1 MENYNNNQ
9 QQNNNQIVPQNQE
22 NEGFDISLMS
32 IWKFFTGNWFWFLI
46 SIVICLGAGVLYCK
60 VSPKIYSSSA
70 LIYIDE
76 NASRSVKSD
85 VTSMTNFRM
94 MRQTSVVDNEA
105 AILRSLTLMERVVE
119 NLDLNVVYKK
129 PAKLRKVEVYAPTV
143 PAFVEVDSLMRG
155 FVMELNLT
163 QNDASGVIKYTLP
176 GGDKREMKFSS
187 EYDKPIYGEM
197 GIVRIV
203 KNDLYQEDYAAAIDK
218 NDKFEVS
225 VASVRAAARSY
236 ASALSVA
243 PSSKTTSLIS
253 VGIKTPVAQKS
264 ADIVNEL
271 IYVYNE
277 DAKEGERAV
286 ARATMEFVDERLA
299 IVGGDLE
306 EVDSDVANY
315 RKSAKSVN
323 PTSESELYVQAASK
337 LESEAVE
344 IETQISI
351 LKDVLAS
358 VKAVSGSVELVPN
371 LGISDTSLNAI
382 ISDYNNSVLQ
392 YRMMGGDDKLSNPS
406 VRNMKERVLS
416 MQELLPASI
425 KNLQSSLEVKLRSV
439 NRQIAENEARVS
451 NLPSVEKGAQS
462 ILRNQQIKVRIYE
475 YLLNKREETS
485 LKLATTAPVS
495 RVIDPALPAI
505 LPVSP
510 RTIMIMLLALIL
522 GFVIPVVIIFV
533 AEALRT
539 KIYSVE
545 EVESAIGTDV
555 PIVGAIPSKE
565 ARHTSDIMV
574 TPNSRDAIAEAF
586 RMVRTNIDFMMPKG
600 GKVIMTTSTV
610 PSEGK
615 TTMALN
621 IALSFVITGK
631 KVVIVDMDM
640 RKGSMEKRVGVK
652 HQSKGIVTYLMGHE
666 TNVENLIVKDCVH
679 GVDAL
684 FVGTIP
690 PNPAELLM
698 RPEIDAMFD
707 ELKKIYDYIIVDT
720 APIALVTDTQIINRL
735 ADITLYC
742 MRMGHTEKVSLD
754 TVKAI
759 SMRKSLNNLGVLIS
773 QVGVGKLY
781 YGGEKRSTNF
791 GYGYGYG
798 YGYVASGKKES
809 AFKRAI
815 SYLKRKKK

>member
-1 MENYNNNQ
+1 MENYNNT
-9 QQNNNQIVPQNQE
+9 QQNNLTSQQSE
-22 NEGFDISLMS
+22 EEGMEISLRS

-46 SIVICLGAGVLYCK
+46 SVVICLGVGVFYCK

-105 AILRSLTLMERVVE
+105 AILRSMSLMEKVVK
-119 NLDLNVVYKK
+119 NLDLNVTYLK
-129 PAKLRKVEVYAPTV
+129 PARFRKVEVYAPQM
-143 PAFVEVDSLMRG
+143 PAQVVVDSLMRG
-155 FVMELNLT
+155 FTMELNLA
-163 QNDASGVIKYTLP
+163 QDGVSGLIKYTLP
-176 GGDKREMKFSS
+176 GDDKRELNFSS
-187 EYDKPIYGEM
+187 EYDKPIYGDM
-197 GIVRIV
+197 GIIRVV
-203 KNDLYQEDYAAAIDK
+203 KNENYEDDYATAIEK
-218 NDKFEVS
+218 NNKFIVNVS
-225 VASVRAAARSY
+225 SVRACARALS
-236 ASALSVA
+236 SALTVA

-253 VGIKTPVAQKS
+253 VGIKSAVPQKS

-286 ARATMEFVDERLA
+286 ARATMQFVDERLA

-306 EVDSDVANY
+306 SVDSDVANY
-315 RKSAKSVN
+315 RKNARSIN
-323 PTSESELYVQAASK
+323 TQSESSLYVQTASR
-337 LESEAVE
+337 LEQEAVE

-351 LKDVLAS
+351 LGDVLAS
-358 VKAVSGSVELVPN
+358 IKSINGTIELAPN
-371 LGISDTSLNAI
+371 LGISDTSLNAM
-382 ISDYNNSVLQ
+382 ISEYNDVVLK
-392 YRMMGGDDKLSNPS
+392 YKMMGGDSNLSNPS
-406 VRNMKERVLS
+406 VASTRERALS
-416 MQELLPASI
+416 IQSLLPTSI
-425 KNLQSSLEVKLRSV
+425 KNLQSSLEVRLRSV
-439 NRQIAENEARVS
+439 NKQIAENEEKVS
-451 NLPSVEKGAQS
+451 SLPALEKGAQS
-462 ILRNQQIKVRIYE
+462 ILRNQQIKAKIYD

-495 RVIDPALPAI
+495 RVIDPAYPAI
-505 LPVSP
+505 TPISP
-510 RTIMIMLLALIL
+510 RTMMIMLLALIM
-522 GFVIPVVIIFV
+522 GFVIPVVVIFV

-539 KIYSVE
+539 KVYSVE
-545 EVESAIGTDV
+545 EVETVVGNLV
-555 PIVGAIPSKE
+555 PIVGAIPSKD

-574 TPNSRDAIAEAF
+574 TPNSRDSIAEAF

-610 PSEGK
+610 PAEGK
-615 TTMALN
+615 TTIALN

-631 KVVIVDMDM
+631 KVIIVDMDM
-640 RKGSMEKRVGVK
+640 RKGSMEKRMNVK
-652 HQSKGIVTYLMGHE
+652 HQSKGIVSYLMGSE
-666 TNVENLIVKDCVH
+666 NDVNNLIVKDCVH

-698 RPEIDAMFD
+698 RSEIDEMFV
-707 ELKKIYDYIIVDT
+707 ELKKMYDYIIVDT

-742 MRMGHTEKVSLD
+742 MRMGHTEKISLD
-754 TVKAI
+754 TVKAL
-759 SMRKSLNNLGVLIS
+759 SQRKSLNNLGVIIS

-781 YGGEKRSTNF
+781 YGGEKKSTNF

-798 YGYVASGKKES
+798 YGYGSHDNKKETI
-809 AFKRAI
+809 FTRVI
-815 SYLKRKKK
+815 NLLKNRKK

>member
-1 MENYNNNQ
+1 MMENYNTQQNGLVQ
-9 QQNNNQIVPQNQE
+9 QQNNDT
-22 NEGFDISLMS
+22 EGVDISLRS

-46 SIVICLGAGVLYCK
+46 SVVICLGVGMFYCT

-105 AILRSLTLMERVVE
+105 AILRSITLMERVAE
-119 NLDLNVVYKK
+119 NLDLNVIYKK
-129 PAKLRKVEVYAPTV
+129 PSKLRKVEVYAPNM
-143 PAFVEVDSLMRG
+143 PAHVVVDSLMRG
-155 FVMELNLT
+155 FTMDLNLA
-163 QNDASGVIKYTLP
+163 QESVSGLIKFSMP
-176 GGDKREMKFSS
+176 DGEKREMKFSS
-187 EYDKPIYGEM
+187 EYDKPIYGDM
-197 GIVRIV
+197 GIIRVV
-203 KNDLYQEDYAAAIDK
+203 KNERYADDYAAAIDK
-218 NDKFEVS
+218 NDKFLVGAMS
-225 VASVRAAARSY
+225 IRNCARALASS
-236 ASALSVA
+236 LTVA
-243 PSSKTTSLIS
+243 PLSKTTSIIS
-253 VGIKTPVAQKS
+253 VGIKSGVPQKS

-286 ARATMEFVDERLA
+286 ARATMQFVDERLA
-299 IVGGDLE
+299 IVGSDLE
-306 EVDSDVANY
+306 DVDSDVANY
-315 RKSAKSVN
+315 RKNTKSVN
-323 PTSESELYVQAASK
+323 SQSEATLYVQTASR
-337 LESEAVE
+337 LEGEAVE
-344 IETQISI
+344 LETQISI
-351 LKDVLAS
+351 LGDVLAS
-358 VKAVSGSVELVPN
+358 VKAVSGNVELVPN
-371 LGISDTSLNAI
+371 LGVSDSSLNAMI
-382 ISDYNNSVLQ
+382 VEYNDAVLR
-392 YRMMGGDDKLSNPS
+392 YKMMGGDSNLSNPS
-406 VRNMKERVLS
+406 VASAREQVLS
-416 MQELLPASI
+416 IQALLPQSI
-425 KNLQSSLEVKLRSV
+425 KNLQGSLEVRLRSV
-439 NRQIAENEARVS
+439 NRQIAENEEKVS
-451 NLPSVEKGAQS
+451 ALPSVEKGAQS
-462 ILRNQQIKVRIYE
+462 ILRNQQIKAKIYD

-495 RVIDPALPAI
+495 RVIDPALPATNPI
-505 LPVSP
+505 SP
-510 RTIMIMLLALIL
+510 RTIMIMLLALIM
-522 GFVIPVVIIFV
+522 GFVIPVVVIFV

-545 EVESAIGTDV
+545 EVEVAIGNDV
-555 PIVGAIPSKE
+555 PIVGAIPSKD

-574 TPNSRDAIAEAF
+574 TPNSRDSIAEAF
-586 RMVRTNIDFMMPKG
+586 RMVRTNIDFMMPNG
-600 GKVIMTTSTV
+600 GKVIMTTSTI
-610 PSEGK
+610 PAEGK
-615 TTMALN
+615 TTIALN

-640 RKGSMEKRVGVK
+640 RKGSMEKRINAK
-652 HQSKGIVTYLMGHE
+652 HHSKGIVSYLMGQE
-666 TNVENLIVKDCVH
+666 TDVDNLIVKDCVH

-698 RPEIDAMFD
+698 RPEIDAMFE
-707 ELKKIYDYIIVDT
+707 ELKQRYDYIIVDT

-759 SMRKSLNNLGVLIS
+759 SNRKSLNNLGVIVS

-781 YGGEKRSTNF
+781 YGGEKKSTNF

-798 YGYVASGKKES
+798 YGYGANDGKKMS
-809 AFKRAI
+809 AFKQML
-815 SYLKRKKK
+815 SHLKKNKE

>member
-1 MENYNNNQ
+1 MENNNYN
-9 QQNNNQIVPQNQE
+9 QQNNNLAQQNSE
-22 NEGFDISLMS
+22 EEGLDISLSS

-46 SIVICLGAGVLYCK
+46 SVVICLGAGVLYCK

-105 AILRSLTLMERVVE
+105 AILRSLTLMEKVVK

-129 PAKLRKVEVYAPTV
+129 PAKLRKVEVYAPTM
-143 PAFVEVDSLMRG
+143 PAHVVVDSLMRG
-155 FVMELNLT
+155 FKMDMNLT
-163 QNDASGVIKYTLP
+163 QDSVSGLIEYTLP
-176 GGDKREMKFSS
+176 GGEKQELKFTS

-197 GIVRIV
+197 GIIRIV
-203 KNDLYQEDYAAAIDK
+203 KNDLYEDDYATAIDK
-218 NDKFEVS
+218 NNKFEVGVS
-225 VASVRAAARSY
+225 STRGYARALASS
-236 ASALSVA
+236 LTVA

-253 VGIKTPVAQKS
+253 VGIKSTVPQKS

-271 IYVYNE
+271 INVYNE

-286 ARATMEFVDERLA
+286 ARATMQFVDERLA

-306 EVDSDVANY
+306 SVDSDVANY
-315 RKSAKSVN
+315 RKNARSIN
-323 PTSESELYVQAASK
+323 TQSESSLYVQTASR
-337 LESEAVE
+337 LEQEAVE

-351 LKDVLAS
+351 LGDVLS
-358 VKAVSGSVELVPN
+358 SIKSINGTIELAPN
-371 LGISDTSLNAI
+371 LGISDTSLNAMI
-382 ISDYNNSVLQ
+382 GEYNDVVLK
-392 YRMMGGDDKLSNPS
+392 YKMMGGDSNLSNPS
-406 VRNMKERVLS
+406 VASTRERALS
-416 MQELLPASI
+416 IQSLLPTSI
-425 KNLQSSLEVKLRSV
+425 KNLQSSLEVRLRSV
-439 NRQIAENEARVS
+439 NKQIAENEEKVS
-451 NLPSVEKGAQS
+451 SLPALEKGAQS
-462 ILRNQQIKVRIYE
+462 ILRNQQIKAKIYD

-495 RVIDPALPAI
+495 RVIDPAIPATQPI
-505 LPVSP
+505 SP
-510 RTIMIMLLALIL
+510 RTMMIMLLALIM
-522 GFVIPVVIIFV
+522 GFVIPVVVIFV

-539 KIYSVE
+539 KVYSVE
-545 EVESAIGTDV
+545 EVETAIGNLV
-555 PIVGAIPSKE
+555 PIVGAIPSKD

-574 TPNSRDAIAEAF
+574 TPNSRDSIAEAF

-640 RKGSMEKRVGVK
+640 RKGSMEQRLGAK
-652 HQSKGIVTYLMGHE
+652 HQSKGIVSYLMGSE
-666 TNVENLIVKDCVH
+666 TNIDNLIVKNCVH

-698 RPEIDAMFD
+698 RPEVDELFD
-707 ELKKIYDYIIVDT
+707 ELKKVYDYIIVDT

-735 ADITLYC
+735 TDITLYC

-759 SMRKSLNNLGVLIS
+759 SQRKSLNNLGVLIS

-781 YGGEKRSTNF
+781 YGGEKKSTNF

-798 YGYVASGKKES
+798 YGYGSRDTKKETV
-809 AFKRAI
+809 FNRIINLLK
-815 SYLKRKKK
+815 KRKK

>member
-1 MENYNNNQ
+1 MENNNLQQNSIV
-9 QQNNNQIVPQNQE
+9 QQNNE
-22 NEGFDISLMS
+22 NEGADLSLRS

-46 SIVICLGAGVLYCK
+46 SVVICLGVGVLYCK
-60 VSPKIYSSSA
+60 VSAKIYSSSA
-70 LIYIDE
+70 LIYVDE

-105 AILRSLTLMERVVE
+105 AILRSQSLMEKVVD
-119 NLDLNVVYKK
+119 NLDLNVVYRK

-143 PAFVEVDSLMRG
+143 PAQLVVDSLMRG
-155 FVMELNLT
+155 FTMDLSLSEDSV
-163 QNDASGVIKYTLP
+163 SGVIKYVLP
-176 GGDKREMKFSS
+176 GGEKREEKFSS
-187 EYDKPIYGEM
+187 EYDKPIYGEV
-197 GIVRIV
+197 GILRVV
-203 KNDLYQEDYAAAIDK
+203 KNELYAEDYAEAIKK
-218 NDKFEVS
+218 NDKFVLS
-225 VASVRAAARSY
+225 VTSIRNCARALV
-236 ASALSVA
+236 SALTVA

-253 VGIKTPVAQKS
+253 VGIKSAVPQKS

-286 ARATMEFVDERLA
+286 ARATMQFVDERLA
-299 IVGGDLE
+299 IVGSDLE
-306 EVDSDVANY
+306 MVDSDVANY
-315 RKSAKSVN
+315 RINAKSVN
-323 PTSESELYVQAASK
+323 PESESSLYVQTASR
-337 LESEAVE
+337 LEAEAVD

-351 LKDVLAS
+351 LKDVLS
-358 VKAVSGSVELVPN
+358 SIKAVSGSVELVPN
-371 LGISDTSLNAI
+371 LGVADSSLNTMI
-382 ISDYNNSVLQ
+382 GEYNDAVLQ
-392 YRMMGGDDKLSNPS
+392 YKMMGGDTNLSNPS
-406 VRNMKERVLS
+406 VSNARERVLS
-416 MQELLPASI
+416 IQNLLPASI
-425 KNLQSSLEVKLRSV
+425 KNLQGSLEVRLRSV
-439 NRQIAENEARVS
+439 NKLIAENEAKVS

-462 ILRNQQIKVRIYE
+462 ILRNQQIKVKIYD

-495 RVIDPALPAI
+495 RVIDPAHPATNPI
-505 LPVSP
+505 AP
-510 RTIMIMLLALIL
+510 RTSMIMLLALIM
-522 GFVIPVVIIFV
+522 GFVIPVAVIFV

-545 EVESAIGTDV
+545 EVEVAIGNDV
-555 PIVGAIPSKE
+555 PIVGAIPTKD

-574 TPNSRDAIAEAF
+574 TPNSRDSIAEAF

-610 PSEGK
+610 PAEGK

-631 KVVIVDMDM
+631 KVIIVDMDM
-640 RKGSMEKRVGVK
+640 RKGSMEKRVGVR
-652 HQSKGIVTYLMGHE
+652 HHGKGIVSYLMGSE
-666 TNVENLIVKDCVH
+666 TDINNLIVKDCVH

-698 RPEIDAMFD
+698 RSEVDAMFE
-707 ELKKIYDYIIVDT
+707 ELKKMYDYIIVDT

-735 ADITLYC
+735 TDITLYC

-781 YGGEKRSTNF
+781 YGGEKKSTNF

-798 YGYVASGKKES
+798 YGYGTHDSKNES
-809 AFKRAI
+809 VFKRVLN
-815 SYLKRKKK
+815 YLKNSKK

>member
-1 MENYNNNQ
+1 MEYNNNMQ
-9 QQNNNQIVPQNQE
+9 QNGFAQQNNE
-22 NEGFDISLMS
+22 DDGLDISLRS

-46 SIVICLGAGVLYCK
+46 SVVVCLGVGVLYCK
-60 VSPKIYSSSA
+60 ISPKIYSSSA

-105 AILRSLTLMERVVE
+105 AILRSLSLMEKVVD
-119 NLDLNVVYKK
+119 NLDLNVVYKQ
-129 PAKLRKVEVYAPTV
+129 PAKLRKVEIYS
-143 PAFVEVDSLMRG
+143 PAMPVHVAVDTLMRG
-155 FVMELNLT
+155 FVMEMNLAT
-163 QNDASGVIKYTLP
+163 DKVSGVIKYTLP
-176 GGDKREMKFSS
+176 GGEKKEMKFSS
-187 EYDKPIYGEM
+187 EYDAPIFGEV
-197 GIVRIV
+197 GIVRVV
-203 KNDLYQEDYAAAIDK
+203 KNDLYAEDFASVIEK
-218 NDKFEVS
+218 NNKFEVS
-225 VASVRAAARSY
+225 VTSVRNAARGLA
-236 ASALSVA
+236 ASLSVA

-253 VGIKTPVAQKS
+253 VGMKSAVPQKS

-299 IVGGDLE
+299 IVGSDLE
-306 EVDSDVANY
+306 MVDSDVANY

-323 PTSESELYVQAASK
+323 PESEADMYVQAASR
-337 LESEAVE
+337 LENEAVG

-351 LKDVLAS
+351 LKDILAS
-358 VKAVSGSVELVPN
+358 VKAISGSVELVPN

-382 ISDYNNSVLQ
+382 ISDYNNAVLQ
-392 YRMMGGDDKLSNPS
+392 YKTMGGDDKLSNPS
-406 VRNMKERVLS
+406 VRNMRDRVLS

-425 KNLQSSLEVKLRSV
+425 KNLQTSLEVKLRSV
-439 NRQIAENEARVS
+439 NRQIAENEAKVS

-462 ILRNQQIKVRIYE
+462 ILRNQQIKARIYD

-495 RVIDPALPAI
+495 RVIDPALPSI
-505 LPVSP
+505 QPISP
-510 RTIMIMLLALIL
+510 RTMMIMLLALIM
-522 GFVIPVVIIFV
+522 GFVIPVVVIFI

-555 PIVGAIPSKE
+555 PIVGAIPSKD
-565 ARHTSDIMV
+565 ARHTSDVMV
-574 TPNSRDAIAEAF
+574 TPNSRDSIAEAF

-600 GKVIMTTSTV
+600 GKVIMTTSTI
-610 PSEGK
+610 PAEGK

-631 KVVIVDMDM
+631 KVIIVDMDM
-640 RKGSMEKRVGVK
+640 RKGSMENRVGVK

-666 TNVENLIVKDCVH
+666 TSVENLIVKDCVH

-698 RPEIDAMFD
+698 RPEIDVMFD
-707 ELKKIYDYIIVDT
+707 QLKTMYDYIIVDT

-759 SMRKSLNNLGVLIS
+759 STRKSLNNLGVLIS

-781 YGGEKRSTNF
+781 YGGEKKSTNF

-798 YGYVASGKKES
+798 YGYGSNNKKES

-815 SYLKRKKK
+815 AHLKKGKK

>member
-1 MENYNNNQ
+1 METNKYN
-9 QQNNNQIVPQNQE
+9 QQNNNLAQKNGE
-22 NEGFDISLMS
+22 DDGLDLSLSS

-46 SIVICLGAGVLYCK
+46 SVVICLGAGMLYCK

-70 LIYIDE
+70 LIYVDE

-85 VTSMTNFRM
+85 VTTMTNFRM

-105 AILRSLTLMERVVE
+105 AILRSLTLMEKVVD
-119 NLDLNVVYKK
+119 NLNLNVVYKK
-129 PAKLRKVEVYAPTV
+129 PAKLRKVEVYAPTM
-143 PAFVEVDSLMRG
+143 PAHVVVDSLVRG
-155 FVMELNLT
+155 CLVEMNL
-163 QNDASGVIKYTLP
+163 AEESVSGVVKYTLP
-176 GGDKREMKFSS
+176 EGEKRELKFTS
-187 EYDKPIYGEM
+187 EYNKPIYGEM
-197 GIVRIV
+197 GIFRIV
-203 KNDLYQEDYAAAIDK
+203 KNKTYAKEYAEAIDK
-218 NDKFEVS
+218 NNKFEVS
-225 VASVRAAARSY
+225 VTSVRNAARAL
-236 ASALSVA
+236 ASILNVA

-253 VGIKTPVAQKS
+253 VGVKSAVPQKS

-286 ARATMEFVDERLA
+286 ARATMQFVDERLA
-299 IVGGDLE
+299 IVGGDLDM
-306 EVDSDVANY
+306 VDSDVANY
-315 RKSAKSVN
+315 RKNAKSIN
-323 PTSESELYVQAASK
+323 PESEASIYVQTASR
-337 LESEAVE
+337 LENDAVE

-351 LKDVLAS
+351 LGDVLAS
-358 VKAVSGSVELVPN
+358 VKAVNGQVELVPN
-371 LGISDTSLNAI
+371 LGVSDSSLNTMI
-382 ISDYNNSVLQ
+382 GEYNDVVLQ
-392 YRMMGGDDKLSNPS
+392 FKMMGGDANLSNPS
-406 VRNMKERVLS
+406 VSATRDRALS
-416 MQELLPASI
+416 LQTLLPASI
-425 KNLQSSLEVKLRSV
+425 KNLQSSLEVRLRSV
-439 NRQIAENEARVS
+439 NKQIAENEDKVS
-451 NLPSVEKGAQS
+451 NLPAVEKGAQS
-462 ILRNQQIKVRIYE
+462 ILRNQQIKVKIYE

-495 RVIDPALPAI
+495 RVIDPAIPATTPI
-505 LPVSP
+505 SP
-510 RTIMIMLLALIL
+510 RTKMIMLLALIM
-522 GFVIPVVIIFV
+522 GFVIPVAVIFV

-539 KIYSVE
+539 KVYSVE
-545 EVESAIGTDV
+545 EVETAIGNLV
-555 PIVGAIPSKE
+555 PIVGAIPSKD

-574 TPNSRDAIAEAF
+574 TPNSRDSIAEAF

-640 RKGSMEKRVGVK
+640 RKGSMEQRLGAK
-652 HQSKGIVTYLMGHE
+652 HQSKGIVSYLMGTE
-666 TNVENLIVKDCVH
+666 TNIDNLIVKNCVH

-690 PNPAELLM
+690 PNPAELIM
-698 RPEIDAMFD
+698 RPETDALFE
-707 ELKKIYDYIIVDT
+707 ELKKVYDYIIVDT
-720 APIALVTDTQIINRL
+720 APIALVTDTQVINRL

-759 SMRKSLNNLGVLIS
+759 SQRKSLNNLGVLIS

-781 YGGEKRSTNF
+781 YGGEKKSTNF

-798 YGYVASGKKES
+798 YGYGSRDTKKETV
-809 AFKRAI
+809 FHRILNLLK
-815 SYLKRKKK
+815 KRKK